1 MVKKLPAI
9 LCLFAILATSAC
21 TGASVRNAARAQN
34 QAYKAQEAVAE
45 QRLKFVEQY
54 QQCVAEAGNNL
65 AKVEACDTYLK
76 SAEALS

>member
-34 QAYKAQEAVAE
+34 QAYKAQGAVAE
-45 QRLKFVEQY
+45 I
-54 QQCVAEAGNNL
+54 AA
-65 AKVEACDTYLK
+65 
-76 SAEALS
+76 